1 MFQGSQQSNHH
12 FPPNIE
18 PQLYSWIAC
27 AIGSLLVDD
36 FNSNEQNSFGNW
48 LILVGQFI
56 LTNAAQQQLINGR
69 NRVHNTGEDWDKNH
83 GHHEI
88 DFLIESVQY
97 LKQELEN
104 IKSKL

>member
-1 MFQGSQQSNHH
+1 MKGQSNHT

-18 PQLYSWIAC
+18 PQLYSWLAC
-27 AIGSLLVDD
+27 AVGSLLVGDY
-36 FNSNEQNSFGNW
+36 NSNEQNSFGNW

-69 NRVHNTGEDWDKNH
+69 NRVHNTGENWNGQH
-83 GHHEI
+83 AHQEI
-88 DFLIESVQY
+88 DFLIKAVQD

-104 IKSKL
+104 IKNEYN